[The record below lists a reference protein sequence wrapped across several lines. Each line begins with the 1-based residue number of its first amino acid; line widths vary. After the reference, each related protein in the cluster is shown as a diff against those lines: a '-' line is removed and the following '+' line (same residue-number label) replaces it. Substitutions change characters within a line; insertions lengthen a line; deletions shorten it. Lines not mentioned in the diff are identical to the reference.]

1 MWSQGGGFVGGVSV
15 MEEVVLDGVGREGG
29 RGEEGVY
36 LLGGGEGW
44 NERTNEGA
52 PMKKKTP
59 RQDRQAGRHERH
71 NPMQPCTSI
80 WTLRQQAR

>member
-36 LLGGGEGW
+36 LLGGGGM
-44 NERTNEGA
+44 ERTNERGRA
-52 PMKKKTP
+52 HEKKDATT
-59 RQDRQAGRHERH
+59 RQAGR
-71 NPMQPCTSI
+71 
-80 WTLRQQAR
+80 